1 MQPRYYQRHTQH
13 LLTLP
18 PKRAKDPHLQMHL
31 LEHALL
37 LNVGLQDSIETL
49 ATNNIGKGRRVKEY
63 LKRFRGEVSQLIMSG
78 SVGRTL

>member
-63 LKRFRGEVSQLIMSG
+63 LERFQGEVSQLIMSG

>member
-1 MQPRYYQRHTQH
+1 MQPLYYQRHTQH

-31 LEHALL
+31 LGHALL
-37 LNVGLQDSIETL
+37 LNVGLQDSLETL

>member
-1 MQPRYYQRHTQH
+1 
-13 LLTLP
+13 
-18 PKRAKDPHLQMHL
+18 MHL
-31 LEHALL
+31 LGHALL

-63 LKRFRGEVSQLIMSG
+63 LKRFQGEVSQLIMSG